1 MQNENKKVLVALSGG
16 VDSSVSAAL
25 LKEEGYEVEG
35 AFIKTW
41 SPEWLPCTWRKE
53 RRDAMRV
60 SAHLNIPFHTVDLSK
75 EYEEK
80 VANYFIEEY
89 KAGNTPNPD
98 VMCNKYVKFG
108 GLFDFAME
116 KGFDYIATGHYA
128 RVRKNGN
135 EFQLLKGV
143 DENKD
148 QTYFL
153 WTLKQEQLSRILFPI
168 GEYKKPEVREL
179 AEKFDLPTAQKKDS
193 QGVCFLGKLN
203 MKEFLAHYIDEKKG
217 DVLDENGNMIGEH
230 DGVMFLTLGQRHGF
244 TVHQKTPDSVPLYI
258 IDKDVENNTI
268 TVAPEN
274 IKCKN
279 IGKKIHLKDV
289 NWISKPKKDC
299 GARLRY
305 RQKLFSVTLEDSTE
319 DTCTVVPQEEQKYVS
334 VGQSLV
340 MYDGDVCLG
349 GGVIVK
355 TA

>member
-16 VDSSVSAAL
+16 VDSSVSVAL

-41 SPEWLPCTWRKE
+41 SPEWLPCTWREE

-108 GLFDFAME
+108 GLFGFAME

-143 DENKD
+143 EENKD

-153 WTLKQEQLSRILFPI
+153 
-168 GEYKKPEVREL
+168 
-179 AEKFDLPTAQKKDS
+179 
-193 QGVCFLGKLN
+193 
-203 MKEFLAHYIDEKKG
+203 
-217 DVLDENGNMIGEH
+217 
-230 DGVMFLTLGQRHGF
+230 
-244 TVHQKTPDSVPLYI
+244 
-258 IDKDVENNTI
+258 
-268 TVAPEN
+268 
-274 IKCKN
+274 
-279 IGKKIHLKDV
+279 
-289 NWISKPKKDC
+289 
-299 GARLRY
+299 
-305 RQKLFSVTLEDSTE
+305 
-319 DTCTVVPQEEQKYVS
+319 
-334 VGQSLV
+334 
-340 MYDGDVCLG
+340 
-349 GGVIVK
+349 
-355 TA
+355 